1 MTKST
6 ILKLIE
12 AIPPFAKIDLVKKT
26 LSIDLDFIDDV
37 EFLPSD
43 SSQYFKLKYFGQED
57 LLSYFSVFDNPEQM
71 SEDINIRIE
80 DAKGIDALENPIE
93 LDTAAI
99 TLEEDND
106 FFMTHIV
113 SCESEEELA
122 DLFSNDLSKLKS
134 FTNSPEYLDL
144 DPETRGFIWSVLEH
158 PFKSLWS
165 GSN

>member
-12 AIPPFAKIDLVKKT
+12 VIPPFDKIDLVKKL
-26 LSIDLDFIDDV
+26 LSIDLDYVDDV

-43 SSQYFKLKYFGQED
+43 SNQYFKLQYFGQED

-80 DAKGIDALENPIE
+80 DAKGIFSLENPIE
-93 LDTAAI
+93 LDTANI

-106 FFMTHIV
+106 FFTTHIV
-113 SCESEEELA
+113 TCESEEELA
-122 DLFSNDLSKLKS
+122 DLFSKDLSKLKS

-144 DPETRGFIWSVLEH
+144 DPDTKGFIWSVLER
-158 PFKSLWS
+158 PFKSLWT